1 MYADKIILAHC
12 DWSMHAG
19 KRWMTTAIRH
29 DGVWS
34 ISAPELVGDVTTLL
48 DRLRQRG
55 DGVIVIGFDFP
66 IGLPK
71 TYGEKSGLI
80 DFRSA
85 LTSFGQGVWSDWYSV
100 AELREDISLHRP
112 FYPRRPGG
120 TKRSHL
126 MEGLGLES
134 TDALLRRCERATEDR
149 QAACMLFWTL
159 GGNQVGKGA
168 ITGWREILTPN
179 LTTAGLWPF
188 DGNLDQLLSTHAVVF
203 AETYPA
209 SVYSQLGISRRPL
222 WSKRLRDGRTMV
234 ARHLMAWLR
243 SRPVRVEPPFVTLV
257 SQGFSAGSDGEDQ
270 FDAAVG
276 LFGMIDVLDGRQPEG
291 APKDPAIQRWEGWI
305 LGQQ

>member
-1 MYADKIILAHC
+1 
-12 DWSMHAG
+12 MHAG

-100 AELREDISLHRP
+100 AEHREDISLHRP

-126 MEGLGLES
+126 VEGLGLES

-179 LTTAGLWPF
+179 LTIAGLWPF
-188 DGNLDQLLSTHAVVF
+188 DGNLDQLLSTHTVVF

-209 SVYSQLGISRRPL
+209 SVYSQLGVSRRPL
-222 WSKRLRDGRTMV
+222 WSKRLRNGRTMV

-243 SRPVRVEPPFVTLV
+243 SRPVRVEPPFITLV
-257 SQGFSAGSDGEDQ
+257 SQGFSAGSEGEDQ

-276 LFGMIDVLDGRQPEG
+276 LFGMIDVLDGRRPEG
-291 APKDPAIQRWEGWI
+291 TPKDPAIQRWEGWI